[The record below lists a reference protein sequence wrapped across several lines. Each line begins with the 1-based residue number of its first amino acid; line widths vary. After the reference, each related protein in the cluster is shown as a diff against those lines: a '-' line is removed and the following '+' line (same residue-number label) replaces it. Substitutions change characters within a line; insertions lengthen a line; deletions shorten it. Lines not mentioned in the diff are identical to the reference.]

1 MSEVLRTLE
10 VVSKMFEELRVHYAV
25 MGGIAVRAHGLPRPT
40 YDVDF
45 VISVQHDQLTE
56 IFEKLAELGFSI
68 PEIYRQG
75 WVDRVAE
82 MPLIKV
88 ETYIDGRAV
97 AVDIFLAETSFL
109 QSVLSRTQRAIV
121 EGLELSLVSAEDLI
135 LLKVLANRLRD
146 RADIAD
152 VRLVQGTL
160 DENYLQHWAK
170 QLDIEQRLA
179 DVWRETQP

>member
-10 VVSKMFEELRVHYAV
+10 VVSKAFEELRVHYAV

-45 VISVQHDQLTE
+45 VISVQQDQLE
-56 IFEKLAELGFSI
+56 QIFERLDELGFRI

-82 MPLIKV
+82 MPLVKV

-109 QSVLSRTQRAIV
+109 QSVMSRTQHAIV
-121 EGLELSLVSAEDLI
+121 EGLELTLVSVEDLI

-160 DENYLQHWAK
+160 DEAYLQQWAK
-170 QLDIEQRLA
+170 ELDIEQRFA